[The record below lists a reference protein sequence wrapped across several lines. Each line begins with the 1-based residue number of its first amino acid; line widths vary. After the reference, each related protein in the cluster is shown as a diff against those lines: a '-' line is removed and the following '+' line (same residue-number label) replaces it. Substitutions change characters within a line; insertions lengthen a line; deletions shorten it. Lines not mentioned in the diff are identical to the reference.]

1 MDTTFFYE
9 VPIYVL
15 FLGTIAL
22 SLACIEAGRRLGIRL
37 NRNNKES
44 SGSIGSTL
52 GATLGLLAFILAFTF
67 GVASSR
73 YDARKQLVIDG
84 ANAIGTCYLRTEFL
98 PDDQQEEA
106 RRLLREWLAL
116 RVEPDNFKGDQL
128 RVTLNRAKEIQAEL
142 WGVVV
147 AVSKTHPSPVTVSF
161 ANSCNEMFDIHEAR
175 VTKGLVTRIPGPLWV
190 VLYVVSMVAMV
201 AVGYQSGAD
210 GSRHG
215 VATAFLALA
224 FATVL
229 VTIADLD
236 DSNRGF
242 LRINQYPIEQL
253 HKDLGPG

>member
-1 MDTTFFYE
+1 MDTTLFYDI
-9 VPIYVL
+9 PMLVL

-22 SLACIEAGRRLGIRL
+22 SLACVEAGRRLGLRL
-37 NRNNKES
+37 NRNDKES
-44 SGSIGSTL
+44 SGSIGSTV

-98 PDDQQEEA
+98 PDDHQEEA

-128 RVTLNRAKEIQAEL
+128 RVTLHRASEIQAEL

-147 AVSKTHPSPVTVSF
+147 AVGKTHPTPMTALF
-161 ANSCNEMFDIHEAR
+161 ADSSNEVFDLHTER
-175 VTKGLVTRIPGPLWV
+175 VTKGLVTRIPGPLWI

-210 GSRHG
+210 GSRRRVG
-215 VATAFLALA
+215 TAFLALA

-242 LRINQYPIEQL
+242 LRIPQYPMEQL

>member
-1 MDTTFFYE
+1 METPIFYE
-9 VPIYVL
+9 LPIYVL

-22 SLACIEAGRRLGIRL
+22 SLAAIEAGRRLGLRL
-37 NRNNKES
+37 NRDDKES

-98 PDDQQEEA
+98 PDDQREEA

-116 RVEPDNFKGDQL
+116 RVTLDNFKGDQL
-128 RVTLNRAKEIQAEL
+128 QVTLTRAKEIQSEL

-147 AVSKTHPSPVTVSF
+147 TVSKTQPSPMTALF
-161 ANSCNEMFDIHEAR
+161 ADSCNEVFDIHEER
-175 VTKGLVTRIPGPLWV
+175 LTKGMVTRIPGPLWI
-190 VLYVVSMVAMV
+190 VLYVVSLVAMV
-201 AVGYQSGAD
+201 AVGYQSGVD
-210 GSRHG
+210 SSRRRVG
-215 VATAFLALA
+215 PVFLALA

-242 LRINQYPIEQL
+242 LRINQYPMEQL
-253 HKDLGPG
+253 HQELNPR

>member
-22 SLACIEAGRRLGIRL
+22 SLACIEAGRRVGIRL

-116 RVEPDNFKGDQL
+116 RVAPDNFYGDRLQ
-128 RVTLNRAKEIQAEL
+128 VTLGRAKEIQAEL
-142 WGVVV
+142 WVVVV
-147 AVSKTHPSPVTVSF
+147 AVSKSHPNAVTVSF

-190 VLYVVSMVAMV
+190 VLYVVSMVAMM
-201 AVGYQSGAD
+201 AVGYQAGAD
-210 GSRHG
+210 GSGRRVG
-215 VATAFLALA
+215 TAFLALA

-242 LRINQYPIEQL
+242 LRVNQYPIEQL